1 MIQEVIRVN
10 NKREKKLILN
20 FLNEKNIKWASGEE
34 ANCKRMRDV
43 IPDKFNLIIID
54 NLLYW
59 NTMSYIKMV
68 DMGLLNE
75 IKTVK
80 EYMR

>member
-1 MIQEVIRVN
+1 MIQELIRVN

-20 FLNEKNIKWASGEE
+20 FLNEKNIKWAGGEE
-34 ANCKRMRDV
+34 SNCKRMRDV
-43 IPDKFNLIIID
+43 MPDKFNLIIID
-54 NLLYW
+54 SLLYW
-59 NTMSYIKMV
+59 NTMDYIKMV
-68 DMGLLNE
+68 DKGLLNE